1 MTMKTRLALLLYV
14 CFAALHCNG
23 PAPVSQDGGASETV
37 NAKVIVTDTLAS
49 IVLDSAL
56 EKPLSVRVYGA
67 AYKPYEDYGFAD
79 SLSDTGEIEWG
90 APSAGTYNFY
100 LTTTSGKAAF
110 VPGVT
115 LTKGISDTVRCVLRT
130 SGTITGAC
138 KQRNQPVI
146 PEALV
151 LYIQGSPFVTC
162 TDSSQHF
169 TLNNLPA
176 GRYTLKTRPAAQF
189 FFTTNDY
196 VIDTDSLG
204 DNSMVYLEIP

>member
-1 MTMKTRLALLLYV
+1 MTMKTSLALLLCV
-14 CFAALHCNG
+14 LLAGNLCNG

-37 NAKVIVTDTLAS
+37 NARVIVSDTLAS
-49 IVLDSAL
+49 IVLDSVL

-67 AYKPYEDYGFAD
+67 TYKPYEDYGFAD
-79 SLSDTGEIEWG
+79 SLSDTGVIEWS

-100 LTTTSGKAAF
+100 LTTASGKAAF

-115 LTKGISDTVRCVLRT
+115 LTKGISDAIPCVLRT
-130 SGTITGAC
+130 GSTITGAC
-138 KQRNQPVI
+138 KHRNQPVI

-169 TLNNLPA
+169 TLNNLPV
-176 GRYTLKTRPAAQF
+176 GRYTIKTRPAARF
-189 FFTTNDY
+189 FFTTDDY